1 MSTSIR
7 FAILLISTALFVSCK
22 GPAFQKTPGGMP
34 YQLFRSKDTQQ
45 ARVGNYIKLTL
56 TQQINDSVYFTT
68 GNHLPLY
75 IPIAPQSQPYDIS
88 ELWTFLHVGD
98 SVAATQMMDTFLKRL
113 PAGNLPP
120 EFKKGD
126 RILTYIKVLGI
137 FENDSLKTIDEKKE
151 NDAYAAREK
160 GEVEKFIGAKLS
172 SIQRTPAG
180 AYVEITEPGNGD
192 FIKKGEYVSVNY
204 TGKTFAG
211 KVFDSNT
218 DSTFKHM
225 EPLRFSVGVGQMI
238 KGFDDAMP
246 FLKKGGKATIYIPSM
261 LGYGAAPPPGGPIK
275 PYDHLLFEVTVL
287 DVQAKAPDPAK

>member
-7 FAILLISTALFVSCK
+7 FATVITLAAFLVSCA
-22 GPAFQKTPGGMP
+22 GPALKKTPGGMP
-34 YQLFRSKDTQQ
+34 YQLFSSKDTQQ
-45 ARVGNYIKLTL
+45 VRVGNFVKLTL

-68 GNHLPLY
+68 GGRLPLY
-75 IPIAPQSQPYDIS
+75 IPVSPQSQPYDIS
-88 ELWTFLHVGD
+88 ELWTLLHVGD

-126 RILTYIKVLGI
+126 RILTYIKVLDV
-137 FENDSLKTIDEKKE
+137 FANDSLKALDEKKE
-151 NDAYAAREK
+151 NEAYAAREK
-160 GEVEKFIGAKLS
+160 NEVEKFLGNKS
-172 SIQRTPAG
+172 STTQRTPAG
-180 AYVEITEPGNGD
+180 AYVEVLEAGTGD
-192 FIKKGEYVSVNY
+192 FIKKGDYVSVNY
-204 TGKTFAG
+204 TGKTFLG

-218 DSTFKHM
+218 DTTFKHV

-246 FLKKGGKATIYIPSM
+246 FLKKGSKAVIYIPSL

-275 PYDHLLFEVTVL
+275 PYDHLQFEIAVL
-287 DVQAKAPDPAK
+287 DVQEKAPTTK

>member
-7 FAILLISTALFVSCK
+7 FAAFFMAIACFVSCT

-45 ARVGNYIKLTL
+45 ARVGSYIKLTL
-56 TQQINDSVYFTT
+56 TQQINDSVYFST
-68 GNHLPLY
+68 GNRLPLY
-75 IPIAPQSQPYDIS
+75 IPVAPQSQPYDIS
-88 ELWTFLHVGD
+88 ELWTLLHVGD

-126 RILTYIKVLGI
+126 RILTYIKVLGV
-137 FENDSLKTIDEKKE
+137 FANDSLKTIDEKKE
-151 NDAYAAREK
+151 NEAYGLIEK
-160 GEVEKFIGAKLS
+160 GEVEKFIGNKIS
-172 SIQRTPAG
+172 STQRTPAG
-180 AYVEITEPGNGD
+180 AYVEVVETGAGD
-192 FIKKGEYVSVNY
+192 FIKKGDYVSVNY
-204 TGKTFAG
+204 TGKTFQG
-211 KVFDSNT
+211 KVFDSNIDT
-218 DSTFKHM
+218 TFKHV

-246 FLKKGGKATIYIPSM
+246 FLKKGGKALIYIPSL
-261 LGYGAAPPPGGPIK
+261 LGYGGAPPPGGPIK

-287 DVQAKAPDPAK
+287 DVQEKAPEAK

>member
-7 FAILLISTALFVSCK
+7 FAIILISTALFVSCK

-56 TQQINDSVYFTT
+56 TQQI
-68 GNHLPLY
+68 
-75 IPIAPQSQPYDIS
+75 IS
-88 ELWTFLHVGD
+88 ELWTLLHVGD

-151 NDAYAAREK
+151 NEAYATREK

-204 TGKTFAG
+204 TGKTFEG

-275 PYDHLLFEVTVL
+275 PYDHLLFEVTIL
-287 DVQAKAPDPAK
+287 DVQTRAPDPAK